1 MKEELLAELAKI
13 VEAVNILS
21 PTAFSFAG
29 RVVPQYDPAMQQ
41 LQSLYP
47 TQNPL
52 ITQLQQ
58 QLYGSCYCRR
68 FTGYLQ
74 EEAPGTALYPAT
86 ALPGHAERSEGS
98 ASMEREMLRSAQH
111 DMIENGSFLQE
122 LSEANS
128 SQERWDSGWQ
138 IYQTLP
144 SGQILAHKYGVT
156 RMVWPG
162 EFIAHDGFGMAPRV
176 GANISIL
183 IARESRTMQPGF
195 YFVFG
200 ETVTDQEDDY
210 SIVRFY
216 WNITDST
223 APGLIRLI
231 SRRLNRFQVPFRFK
245 CLSFRAQ
252 FKRAD
257 AAVLFLSK
265 RYYRITA
272 ELLGEIYQQ
281 VRTDLKP
288 ETPLFTRK
296 LASGLGFAEDPGNGE
311 SFGMSRCRIL
321 AEGLW
326 SAYIKGLPTQEARL
340 QEVVAQFEKNG
351 IALAHPYLNARS
363 IDHYE
368 FTSF

>member
-13 VEAVNILS
+13 VQAVTIHS
-21 PTAFSFAG
+21 PTSFSFAG
-29 RVVPQYDPAMQQ
+29 QVVPQSDLAMQQ

-47 TQNPL
+47 SQNPL

-58 QLYGSCYCRR
+58 QLYSSCYCRR
-68 FTGYLQ
+68 FTGQLP
-74 EEAPGTALYPAT
+74 EEEPDTAALWSYPE
-86 ALPGHAERSEGS
+86 GSEGIG
-98 ASMEREMLRSAQH
+98 SMGREMLLSAQH
-111 DMIENGSFLQE
+111 DMAEDGSFLRE

-144 SGQILAHKYGVT
+144 SGQILAHKYGIM

-162 EFIAHDGFGMAPRV
+162 EFMAHDGFGMAPRV

-183 IARESRTMQPGF
+183 VARESRTMQPGF
-195 YFVFG
+195 YFAFG
-200 ETVTDQEDDY
+200 ETVTDQQDDY

-216 WNITDST
+216 WNITDSA
-223 APGLIRLI
+223 APGLIRFI
-231 SRRLNRFQVPFRFK
+231 TQRLNRFQVPFRLK
-245 CLSFRAQ
+245 CLSLRTQ

-257 AAVLFLSK
+257 AAVLFLGK

-272 ELLGEIYQQ
+272 ELLVDVYQQ
-281 VRTDLKP
+281 VRGNLKP
-288 ETPLFTRK
+288 ETPLFTRR
-296 LASGLGFAEDPGNGE
+296 LAAGLGFAEDPGNGE
-311 SFGMSRCRIL
+311 SFGMSRCRIV

-326 SAYIKGLPTQEARL
+326 SAYTKGLPTQQARL
-340 QEVVAQFEKNG
+340 QEVIAHFEKNG

>member
-1 MKEELLAELAKI
+1 MKDQLLAELAKI
-13 VEAVNILS
+13 VQAVTILS
-21 PTAFSFAG
+21 PTSFSFAG
-29 RVVPQYDPAMQQ
+29 QVVPQSDLAMQQ

-47 TQNPL
+47 SQNPL

-58 QLYGSCYCRR
+58 QLYSSCYCRR
-68 FTGYLQ
+68 FTGHLL
-74 EEAPGTALYPAT
+74 EEAPGM
-86 ALPGHAERSEGS
+86 AE
-98 ASMEREMLRSAQH
+98 
-111 DMIENGSFLQE
+111 DGSFLQE

-144 SGQILAHKYGVT
+144 SGQILAHKYGIM

-162 EFIAHDGFGMAPRV
+162 EFMAHDGFGTAPRV

-183 IARESRTMQPGF
+183 VARESRTMQPGF
-195 YFVFG
+195 YFAFG
-200 ETVTDQEDDY
+200 EAVTDQQDDY
-210 SIVRFY
+210 SIVRYY
-216 WNITDST
+216 WNIPDSM

-231 SRRLNRFQVPFRFK
+231 TRRLNRFQVPFRFK
-245 CLSFRAQ
+245 CLSFRTQ

-257 AAVLFLSK
+257 AAVLFLGK

-272 ELLGEIYQQ
+272 ELLVDVYQE
-281 VRTDLKP
+281 VKDNLKP
-288 ETPLFTRK
+288 ETPLFTRR
-296 LASGLGFAEDPGNGE
+296 LAAGLGFAEDPGNGE
-311 SFGMSRCRIL
+311 SFGMSRCRIV

-326 SAYIKGLPTQEARL
+326 SAYVKGLPTQQARL
-340 QEVVAQFEKNG
+340 QEVIAHFEKNG
-351 IALAHPYLNARS
+351 IALEHPYLNARS

>member
-1 MKEELLAELAKI
+1 MKDQLLAELAKI
-13 VEAVNILS
+13 VQAVTILS
-21 PTAFSFAG
+21 PTSFSFADQ
-29 RVVPQYDPAMQQ
+29 VIPQSDLAMQQ

-47 TQNPL
+47 SQNPL

-58 QLYGSCYCRR
+58 QLYSSCYCRR
-68 FTGYLQ
+68 FTGHLL
-74 EEAPGTALYPAT
+74 EEAPGMV
-86 ALPGHAERSEGS
+86 E
-98 ASMEREMLRSAQH
+98 
-111 DMIENGSFLQE
+111 DGSFLQE

-144 SGQILAHKYGVT
+144 SGQILAHKYGIM

-162 EFIAHDGFGMAPRV
+162 EFMAHDGFGMAPRV

-183 IARESRTMQPGF
+183 VARESRTMQPGF
-195 YFVFG
+195 YFAFG
-200 ETVTDQEDDY
+200 EAVTDQQDDY

-216 WNITDST
+216 WNIPDSL

-231 SRRLNRFQVPFRFK
+231 TRRLNRFQVPFRFK
-245 CLSFRAQ
+245 CLSFRTQ

-257 AAVLFLSK
+257 AAVLFLGK

-272 ELLGEIYQQ
+272 ELLVDIYQQ
-281 VRTDLKP
+281 VKDNLKP
-288 ETPLFTRK
+288 ETPLFTK
-296 LASGLGFAEDPGNGE
+296 QLAAGLGFAEDPGNGE
-311 SFGMSRCRIL
+311 SFGMSRCRIV

-326 SAYIKGLPTQEARL
+326 SAYGKGLPTQQARL
-340 QEVVAQFEKNG
+340 QEVIAHFEKNG

-368 FTSF
+368 FTSL